1 MAIGESR
8 AHCQA
13 GQWPVRHRTALGDTG
28 VQPAHPGQR
37 PNGRR
42 SGDPERAR
50 VRRHADRDDMSDDL
64 AIETTG
70 LTKRLGHTAV
80 VDKVDLAVPRG
91 SVYGF
96 LGPNGSGKTTTIRM
110 LLGLIWPTAGSFR
123 LLGETMPAAGSRVL
137 PQVGAL
143 VEGPAFYPWLT
154 GRQNLRRIDAAGPD
168 GQRKTRAARIDAAL
182 TKVGLAAAATKR
194 YRAYSLGMKQRLGL
208 AAALLRPRS
217 LLVLDEPTNGMD
229 PQGTREIRNL
239 VRELAAEGSTVF
251 LSTHLLS
258 EVEQL
263 CTHLGIISVG
273 KVVAQGSIEDLRGRG
288 DAMLR
293 VETED
298 AGNAAQVLDG
308 LGLESVVVT
317 GEVVS
322 AQLDGQ
328 RPEECNRALVM
339 AGTGV
344 RTPTTHPR
352 GLEDAF
358 VALSGGGI
366 AVGGRHPGAVP
377 ARPRPGGTPRARGP
391 AGG

>member
-1 MAIGESR
+1 NARGR
-8 AHCQA
+8 AVRAGRRRHAAPPRDHRGQLERGRRRVRDQLLANGRPEPHRQA
-13 GQWPVRHRTALGDTG
+13 GQRRLRQRTAPGDSC
-28 VQPAHPGQR
+28 VQPAHP
-37 PNGRR
+37 
-42 SGDPERAR
+42 PERSHR
-50 VRRHADRDDMSDDL
+50 GGRSD
-64 AIETTG
+64 TG
-70 LTKRLGHTAV
+70 
-80 VDKVDLAVPRG
+80 
-91 SVYGF
+91 
-96 LGPNGSGKTTTIRM
+96 
-110 LLGLIWPTAGSFR
+110 
-123 LLGETMPAAGSRVL
+123 RVL
-137 PQVGAL
+137 PQVGSL
-143 VEGPAFYPWLT
+143 VEGPASYPWLT

-239 VRELAAEGSTVF
+239 VRELASEGSTVF

-298 AGNAAQVLDG
+298 AGNAAQALDP
-308 LGLESVVVT
+308 LGLEAIVVT
-317 GEVVS
+317 GE
-322 AQLDGQ
+322 
-328 RPEECNRALVM
+328 
-339 AGTGV
+339 
-344 RTPTTHPR
+344 
-352 GLEDAF
+352 
-358 VALSGGGI
+358 
-366 AVGGRHPGAVP
+366 AV
-377 ARPRPGGTPRARGP
+377 
-391 AGG
+391 

>member
-1 MAIGESR
+1 M
-8 AHCQA
+8 
-13 GQWPVRHRTALGDTG
+13 T
-28 VQPAHPGQR
+28 
-37 PNGRR
+37 
-42 SGDPERAR
+42 
-50 VRRHADRDDMSDDL
+50 DL

-80 VDKVDLAVPRG
+80 VDQVDLAVPRG

-110 LLGLIWPTAGSFR
+110 LLGLIWPTTGSFR
-123 LLGETMPAAGSRVL
+123 LLGETMPAAGARVL

-154 GRQNLRRIDAAGPD
+154 GRQNLKRIDAAGPD
-168 GQRKTRAARIDAAL
+168 GQRKTRAARIDAA
-182 TKVGLAAAATKR
+182 
-194 YRAYSLGMKQRLGL
+194 
-208 AAALLRPRS
+208 ALLRPRS
-217 LLVLDEPTNGMD
+217 LLILDEPTNGMD

-273 KVVAQGSIEDLRGRG
+273 KVVAQGAIDELRGRG

-293 VETED
+293 VETTD
-298 AGNAAQVLDG
+298 AGNAAEVLKG
-308 LGLESVVVT
+308 LGLDSVVVT
-317 GEVVS
+317 GDVVS

-339 AGTGV
+339 AGVGV
-344 RTPTTHPR
+344 RRLTTDR
-352 GLEDAF
+352 RSLEDAF
-358 VALSGGGI
+358 VALTGEGFD
-366 AVGGRHPGAVP
+366 V
-377 ARPRPGGTPRARGP
+377 
-391 AGG
+391 AG